1 LPGDRIVWSHN
12 SAPGPHVFDSALV
25 ACRLGETNYQVLT
38 DWKGGKG
45 LQAVSPD
52 GRQIVFSR
60 QATPESTPELWIM
73 DTDGRNLR
81 RFTEL
86 KPPHGQPQGL
96 FWFGRR

>member
-1 LPGDRIVWSHN
+1 M
-12 SAPGPHVFDSALV
+12 FDSALV

-60 QATPESTPELWIM
+60 QATPESTP
-73 DTDGRNLR
+73 
-81 RFTEL
+81 
-86 KPPHGQPQGL
+86 
-96 FWFGRR
+96 